1 MLLSLNS
8 KLVMKLFNTLTTTDR
23 KCIICSVIYGLISAV
38 SEMWQK
44 REEKQN
50 QQDRYQQ
57 IDRSLNR
64 YCCSSFLSNQ
74 LPVHWDIFKRRI
86 QWQIWSYHYC
96 RLVCKIKEK
105 RSSNQQLT
113 ITLEVHEK
121 DAEQRYSIQGTAQM
135 PGFSF
140 VVRMTFIP
148 IEQLWN
154 DAWILEIRWWLSC

>member
-44 REEKQN
+44 REEKQK

-64 YCCSSFLSNQ
+64 YCCSSLSFQSTGIFLNAEFNDRFDRIITPGWFARSRKREVQISSWRSHWKCTRRTRSNGTQFKAQ
-74 LPVHWDIFKRRI
+74 LRCPA
-86 QWQIWSYHYC
+86 S
-96 RLVCKIKEK
+96 L
-105 RSSNQQLT
+105 
-113 ITLEVHEK
+113 
-121 DAEQRYSIQGTAQM
+121 
-135 PGFSF
+135 
-140 VVRMTFIP
+140 
-148 IEQLWN
+148 LW
-154 DAWILEIRWWLSC
+154 WEWLSYLLNSSGMMHEY